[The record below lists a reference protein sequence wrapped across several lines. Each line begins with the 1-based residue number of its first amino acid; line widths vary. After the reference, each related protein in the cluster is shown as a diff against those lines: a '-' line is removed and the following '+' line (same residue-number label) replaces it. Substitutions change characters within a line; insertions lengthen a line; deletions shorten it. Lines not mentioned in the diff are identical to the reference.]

1 MKVDRANIARGV
13 VVYETLEGQ
22 LMLGAS
28 DDLMEDKERIYKLLT
43 EALDLIMIDI
53 LEKQLYQHSSL
64 TH

>member
-1 MKVDRANIARGV
+1 MKVNRADIARGV

-28 DDLMEDKERIYKLLT
+28 DDLMEDKEKIYKLLT

>member
-1 MKVDRANIARGV
+1 LKVNRADIARGV

>member
-43 EALDLIMIDI
+43 EAIDLIMIDI
-53 LEKQLYQHSSL
+53 LERQLYQHSSL